1 MPDPIR
7 DWQIGRIRK
16 AVAKAFADSDFELVD
31 LNDSLSP
38 VDFFL
43 TFARKSDPAKADRKQ
58 AVVTQD
64 RVMQTEDALGAYLR
78 GEIDPNGD

>member
-7 DWQIGRIRK
+7 DWQKGRIRK
-16 AVAKAFADSDFELVD
+16 AVAKAFADSDYELVD

-43 TFARKSDPAKADRKQ
+43 TFARKGDPDKTKQRQ

-64 RVMQTEDALGAYLR
+64 RVVLPEDALGGYLR
-78 GEIDPNGD
+78 TEIDPKP